1 MSRGVESI
9 LQEVNSYYSSKVRDF
24 GATAQGVDW
33 NGSESQHLRFEQL
46 LKIVPPDAREQGFSL
61 NDIGCGYGAL
71 LSYIKQQALSVDYY
85 GFDLSAAMIEA
96 ADKEHGTAPNA
107 RFEVAET
114 CSRVADYSLA
124 SGIFNV
130 CQATAREDWEAYI
143 RTVLESM
150 NACSR
155 KGFSFN
161 CLTSYSDL
169 EYMRDY
175 LYYGDPCF
183 YFDYCKRAFSGQ
195 VALLHDYGLYE
206 FTLLVRKPA

>member
-9 LQEVNSYYSSKVRDF
+9 LQDVNSYYSSKIKDF

-33 NGSESQHLRFEQL
+33 NGSVSQQLRFEQL
-46 LKIVPPDAREQGFSL
+46 LKIVPPEIRQQGFSL

-71 LSYIKQQALSVDYY
+71 LSHIKQQDMSVDYY
-85 GFDLSAAMIEA
+85 GFDLSVAMIEA
-96 ADKEHGTAPNA
+96 ALEQHGNVSGAQ
-107 RFEVAET
+107 FEVADS

-130 CQATAREDWEAYI
+130 CQDTAREDWEAYV

-183 YFDYCKRAFSGQ
+183 YFDYCKRTFSGQ

-206 FTLLVRKPA
+206 FTLLVRKAV

>member
-1 MSRGVESI
+1 
-9 LQEVNSYYSSKVRDF
+9 
-24 GATAQGVDW
+24 
-33 NGSESQHLRFEQL
+33 
-46 LKIVPPDAREQGFSL
+46 
-61 NDIGCGYGAL
+61 
-71 LSYIKQQALSVDYY
+71 
-85 GFDLSAAMIEA
+85 
-96 ADKEHGTAPNA
+96 
-107 RFEVAET
+107 
-114 CSRVADYSLA
+114 
-124 SGIFNV
+124 
-130 CQATAREDWEAYI
+130 
-143 RTVLESM
+143 M